1 METQS
6 PQFPPLVE
14 SASPAPYA
22 PPQHV
27 APSNG
32 LAITAMIFGIV
43 GAAVGFWAIIPITG
57 YFSAAVAFPLS
68 VVAVICG
75 HLGRGRSQRLN
86 GAGRKQAMAG
96 IILGY
101 ASIAVMVIASAA
113 WTVFLF
119 VGA

>member
-1 METQS
+1 MDTQS
-6 PQFPPLVE
+6 PQFPALVE
-14 SASPAPYA
+14 SAPPAPYN
-22 PPQHV
+22 PPV

-43 GAAVGFWAIIPITG
+43 GAAVGFWAIIPLTG

-75 HLGRGRSQRLN
+75 HLGRARSKRLSGVGRR
-86 GAGRKQAMAG
+86 QALSG

-101 ASIAVMVIASAA
+101 AAIAVMVIASAA